1 MVRQVSDRV
10 AVMRGGVI
18 VEEGPVDEVYD
29 RPAHACTRQLLAAV
43 PSLDP
48 ARAAGRRSGRGSRA
62 VPDGVLTG
70 SS

>member
-10 AVMRGGVI
+10 LVMRGGAV

-29 RPAHACTRQLLAAV
+29 RPRHAYTRQLLEAV

-48 ARAAGRRSGRGSRA
+48 ALAAERRSVRAQQKAGS
-62 VPDGVLTG
+62 PQ
-70 SS
+70 S